1 MGVFPRHNKLW
12 VRFKDE
18 NGKWTNENTPFRL
31 GEEEQALRLLKKIE
45 ARVQAR
51 AEHGTVEDGPLTVR
65 RFAKT
70 WIERRKA
77 RGVED
82 AKNDEARLRDH
93 VLCVNGLGDMLLDE
107 VRPRH
112 LVAAFTLLRNDK
124 DRHLAPKTIWNVYGS
139 LQGLYNEAHLDG
151 LVEQTPCILGEAHLG
166 PKVDKDPEWRPTAIY
181 TREELELL
189 ISDERVPLDR
199 RVMYAL
205 EGIGALRHGEAAGL
219 RIRHYE
225 PACRPLGKLTIA
237 TSYDKGRTKS
247 KLPRYMPV
255 HPTLAILLDHWL
267 TEGWPAMMGRK
278 PTADDVFVPTPKGQ
292 RIPLGRMRDKNYS
305 WKRVKEDLE
314 TLQLRHR
321 RGHDLRRTMIS
332 LALADGADKWKLE
345 LCTHTPRKKD
355 RAIDLYN
362 SQSWPSLCAEV
373 AKLRIEL
380 RGSEHV
386 SLSRLERV

>member
-1 MGVFPRHNKLW
+1 M
-12 VRFKDE
+12 
-18 NGKWTNENTPFRL
+18 
-31 GEEEQALRLLKKIE
+31 
-45 ARVQAR
+45 
-51 AEHGTVEDGPLTVR
+51 
-65 RFAKT
+65 
-70 WIERRKA
+70 
-77 RGVED
+77 ED

-107 VRPRH
+107 IRPKH
-112 LVAAFTLLRNDK
+112 VVAVFTLLRNDK
-124 DRHLAPKTIWNVYGS
+124 KRDLAPKTIWNIYGS
-139 LQGLYNEAHLDG
+139 LQGLYNEALIDG
-151 LVEQTPCILGEAHLG
+151 LVDQTPCILGEAHLG
-166 PKVDKDPEWRPTAIY
+166 TKVDKDPEWRPTAIY

-205 EGIGALRHGEAAGL
+205 EGVGALRHGEAAGL
-219 RIRHYE
+219 RIRHYD
-225 PACRPLGKLTIA
+225 PTCTPLGKLTIA

-255 HPTLAILLDHWL
+255 HPTLAILLDYWL
-267 TEGWPAMMGRK
+267 AEGWPAMMGRD

-305 WKRVKEDLE
+305 WKRVREDLQ

-362 SQSWPSLCAEV
+362 SQPWESLCAEI
-373 AKLRIEL
+373 AKLRIVL
-380 RGSEHV
+380 GGKR
-386 SLSRLERV
+386 ER